1 MAKLSKEQVAY
12 NEGMAFAYRIAKA
25 DGIAELEN
33 EIKWRG
39 LMDMPLNYKARDVE
53 RVVHKVAEEWCD
65 IQRRQMGCASA
76 ITLIDVMKIPARTVR
91 KYIEEFCARMILFR
105 HDEEAFRQAE
115 ERMNKE
121 IAISEALKDFDV
133 DKMEAEAMED
143 GK

>member
-1 MAKLSKEQVAY
+1 MAKLSKEQKAY
-12 NEGMAFAYRIAKA
+12 NDGMAFAYRIAKA
-25 DGIAELEN
+25 DGIEELEH

-39 LMDMPLNYKARDVE
+39 LVDLPMNYRARDVE
-53 RVVHKVAEEWCD
+53 KVVHQVAEQWCD

-105 HDEEAFRQAE
+105 HDKEAFRQAE

-121 IAISEALKDFDV
+121 IAISEALKGFDI
-133 DKMEAEAMED
+133 DEMEAEVLND

>member
-1 MAKLSKEQVAY
+1 MAKLSKEQKAY
-12 NEGMAFAYRIAKA
+12 NDGIAFAYKIAKEN
-25 DGIAELEN
+25 GIEELEN

-39 LMDMPLNYKARDVE
+39 LMDMPLNYKTKDVE
-53 RVVHKVAEEWCD
+53 RVVREVAEQWCD
-65 IQRRQMGCASA
+65 IQRRQMGAASA

-121 IAISEALKDFDV
+121 IAISEALKGFDI
-133 DKMEAEAMED
+133 DEMEAEVLND

>member
-1 MAKLSKEQVAY
+1 MAKLSKEQKAY

-53 RVVHKVAEEWCD
+53 RVVKQVSEDWCE
-65 IQRRQMGCASA
+65 IQRRHMGAASA
-76 ITLIDVMKIPARTVR
+76 ITLIDTMKIPARTVR
-91 KYIEEFCARMILFR
+91 KYIEEFCAKMILFR
-105 HDEEAFRQAE
+105 HDNEAFLQAE

-121 IAISEALKDFDV
+121 IAISEALKGIDI
-133 DKMEAEAMED
+133 DKMEEEAMEN